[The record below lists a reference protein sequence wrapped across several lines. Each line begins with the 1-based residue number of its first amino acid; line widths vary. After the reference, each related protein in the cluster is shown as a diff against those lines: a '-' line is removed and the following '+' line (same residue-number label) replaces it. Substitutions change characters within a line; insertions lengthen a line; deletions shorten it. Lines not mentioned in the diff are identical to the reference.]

1 MDIQDLIRLAHQAD
15 KEGNFRV
22 ADQLTERMIREA
34 KARWKQIAEQAGKMF
49 GDVDNATLRKRMFD
63 QPGAADFGTGAIDA
77 RRRNLQK
84 GTNSFGDYLSREKDI
99 KPATT
104 PITTGGPDVA
114 PNAPKPPKPSMD
126 SIRKKRK
133 NNIPLTDAEIA
144 HEQKWG
150 GRSRSD
156 ANAGAAAGANATGGN
171 ATGGNATATG
181 GAGGNVG
188 DVSATGGRGGDGGAG
203 GAGGSSSSASG
214 AQANNAVGV
223 GVRNT
228 NQNQNILGGAYSN
241 SGGNTM
247 IQNVKT
253 PSGAWGALAGGA
265 IGLGGA
271 ALGYLAARGMQV
283 GPDNIIYGP
292 DFKPV
297 DPNVLPPQI
306 KERFPKYQMM
316 TRREEAGQIGGAKA
330 LSAQNFIDSNASNP
344 ALRNQTDWYN
354 YALSQSGGDKNF
366 ANNVISYVKASPEI
380 PSAGGGGPNI

>member
-22 ADQLTERMIREA
+22 ADQLTERMIKEA

-63 QPGAADFGTGAIDA
+63 QPGSADFGAGAIDA

-114 PNAPKPPKPSMD
+114 STAPKPSMQ
-126 SIRKKRK
+126 SIRRKRE

-144 HEQKWG
+144 HEARYGKP
-150 GRSRSD
+150 RNK
-156 ANAGAAAGANATGGN
+156 ANAGANAGAEAEAE

-181 GAGGNVG
+181 GNAN
-188 DVSATGGRGGDGGAG
+188 ATGGRGGDGGAG
-203 GAGGSSSSASG
+203 GSSSSGAG
-214 AQANNAVGV
+214 AQANNSVGV
-223 GVRNT
+223 GINNVNAL
-228 NQNQNILGGAYSN
+228 QNSN
-241 SGGNTM
+241 SSYSGGNTM
-247 IQNVKT
+247 IQNVRT

-330 LSAQNFIDSNASNP
+330 LNAQNFIDSNASNP
-344 ALRNQTDWYN
+344 ALKNQRDWYN
-354 YALSQSGGDKNF
+354 YALAQSGGDKNF

-380 PSAGGGGPNI
+380 PSSVGGGPNI

>member
-104 PITTGGPDVA
+104 PITTPITTGGPDIA
-114 PNAPKPPKPSMD
+114 SADIPPAAKPKMD
-126 SIRKKRK
+126 AIKKKRRSG
-133 NNIPLTDAEIA
+133 IELTQEEINYETKINEQTAKAKATAKARAE
-144 HEQKWG
+144 
-150 GRSRSD
+150 SS
-156 ANAGAAAGANATGGN
+156 ANATGGK
-171 ATGGNATATG
+171 
-181 GAGGNVG
+181 VG
-188 DVSATGGRGGDGGAG
+188 DVTATGGAG
-203 GAGGSSSSASG
+203 GAGGSS
-214 AQANNAVGV
+214 NVGV

-292 DFKPV
+292 DHRPV

-316 TRREEAGQIGGAKA
+316 SRREDAGQMKGAKA
-330 LSAQNFIDSNASNP
+330 LNAQNFIDSNASNP
-344 ALRNQTDWYN
+344 ALRNQRDWYN